1 MALSQAYAVQHGSSV
16 LAGLTGMDQQF
27 GNEVR
32 ADVGIGSLFPQFAV
46 VSGVRPRLQFNSRA
60 LAAVLAVTGTTG
72 AEITTETPL
81 KAYWA
86 TLANG
91 VPAAGSVHQIYTF
104 DRGLLVPRRISC
116 SHRQDATID
125 LEAITYSSNGTDKPL
140 IESLGT
146 LPVIPQDNLR
156 HTLKSATIGG
166 LDLGC
171 LVDVSIDFGVN
182 ADSIGCK
189 SDIYDKHISI
199 DGGVTPSITI
209 TTLDTALAIALEG
222 MVGTHAN
229 TSIVLRQYDPTG
241 ILFASEAS
249 DLTFTAS
256 GVLTRDNHSGQGPQR
271 SQLSVRLTCNW
282 DGTNAPIAIAE
293 PAGGD

>member
-1 MALSQAYAVQHGSSV
+1 MGLSQAFAVQHGTAV

-46 VSGVRPRLQFNSRA
+46 VAGVRPRLQFNSRA

-72 AEITTETPL
+72 APISTANPL

-86 TLANG
+86 TLADG

-125 LEAITYSSNGTDKPL
+125 CEAITYSSNGTDKPL
-140 IESLGT
+140 IESVGA
-146 LPVIPQDNLR
+146 LPVIPQDNKR
-156 HTLKSATIGG
+156 HTLKSATVGG

-189 SDIYDKHISI
+189 SDVYDKHLSI
-199 DGGVTPSITI
+199 DGGIVPSITI
-209 TTLDTALAIALEG
+209 TTLDTAVAIALEG

-229 TSIVLRQYDPTG
+229 TSIVLRQYDPSG
-241 ILFASEAS
+241 ILFAADTQ

-282 DGTNAPIAIAE
+282 DGTNAPIVIAAPVE
-293 PAGGD
+293 E